1 MVRSQGRSG
10 SPWPA
15 RQASGFCGGS
25 STASNLADGLFQV
38 ALPLLAVELTR
49 SPSLVAAVT
58 FSLTL
63 PWLLFALPVGALVDR
78 QDCRRVMVAANLLR
92 AAVLGVLTSAVLL
105 GAVSLPVVFLAAL
118 LMGSLRSSPT
128 LRRRPSCRPSCPT
141 TGWKAPM
148 PGSWAPR
155 RSPTGHGPTTG
166 WCADRLAT
174 PWPWASA
181 APSTPSRRPAWRCSA
196 GRSGQPSRGSGGYG
210 QRSPKASGSWSA
222 TGCFAPWR
230 SWSLS

>member
-49 SPSLVAAVT
+49 SPSLVAAIT

-92 AAVLGVLTSAVLL
+92 AAVLGVLTSAVAL
-105 GAVSLPVVFLAAL
+105 GVGGTLYAVAAAGLAVLRGAFRPAVQ
-118 LMGSLRSSPT
+118 GQRRLRSEIAEGIRFLVGHRLLRT
-128 LRRRPSCRPSCPT
+128 L
-141 TGWKAPM
+141 AFM
-148 PGSWAPR
+148 
-155 RSPTGHGPTTG
+155 
-166 WCADRLAT
+166 
-174 PWPWASA
+174 
-181 APSTPSRRPAWRCSA
+181 
-196 GRSGQPSRGSGGYG
+196 
-210 QRSPKASGSWSA
+210 
-222 TGCFAPWR
+222 
-230 SWSLS
+230 

>member
-1 MVRSQGRSG
+1 M
-10 SPWPA
+10 
-15 RQASGFCGGS
+15 
-25 STASNLADGLFQV
+25 FQV

-49 SPSLVAAVT
+49 SPSLVAAIT

-141 TGWKAPM
+141 IGWKAPM

-166 WCADRLAT
+166 WCADRHRDSLALGVGGT
-174 PWPWASA
+174 LYAVA
-181 APSTPSRRPAWRCSA
+181 AAGLAVLRGAFRPAV
-196 GRSGQPSRGSGGYG
+196 QG
-210 QRSPKASGSWSA
+210 QRWL
-222 TGCFAPWR
+222 R
-230 SWSLS
+230 SEIAEGIRFLVGHRLLRTLAFMVFVMNIGWGHDSR